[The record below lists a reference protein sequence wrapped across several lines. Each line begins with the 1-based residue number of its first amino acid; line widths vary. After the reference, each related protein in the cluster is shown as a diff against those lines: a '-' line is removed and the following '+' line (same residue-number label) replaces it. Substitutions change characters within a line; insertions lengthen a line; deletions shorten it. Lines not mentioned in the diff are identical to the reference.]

1 MKILQIN
8 AVYGSGSTGV
18 IVRDIQTECISN
30 GIECICAS
38 SSAKGKV
45 EHGYHI
51 GNRFT
56 NKLHALL
63 TRISGKQGYF
73 SFCSTWKF
81 LRFLDACKPDI
92 VHLHNLHS
100 SYINLPMLLKY
111 LAKKQI
117 RTIVTLHDCWF
128 YTGGCTHYTAI
139 GCDRWK
145 SACGQ
150 CPKRYEEFPALL
162 WDSSAK
168 QLADRAK
175 LFGAIKNLTVVGVS
189 KWITAE
195 AKAGIFRNANC
206 ITIPNGID
214 TDFFRPVQ
222 SDFRKRHG
230 LEGKFVILAPA
241 NKWLLPVNKETLEVI
256 TGNMD
261 EDMAIVFFG
270 GIVPEGMLGP
280 NMVSLGFIHSRE
292 ELRDIYCAADV
303 MVNCTREDTLPTL
316 MIEAQA
322 CGTPVI
328 AYGNTGVKETVG
340 EGCGYVVENGNAW
353 EMLDKIRVIKRE
365 GKEKYSKNCQE
376 IIRMNFDK
384 RRNYRQYVKLYNS
397 ITNLS

>member
-1 MKILQIN
+1 MKIVQIN
-8 AVYGSGSTGV
+8 AVYGNGSTGV
-18 IVRDIQTECISN
+18 IVRDIQTECTSN
-30 GIECICAS
+30 GIECICAY
-38 SSAKGKV
+38 SSANGKV

-63 TRISGKQGYF
+63 SRISGKQGYF

-100 SYINLPMLLKY
+100 GYINMPMLLKY

-117 RTIVTLHDCWF
+117 RTIVALHDCWF

-139 GCDRWK
+139 GCDRWR

-175 LFGAIKNLTVVGVS
+175 FFGAIKNLTVVGVS

-206 ITIPNGID
+206 ITIHNGID

-222 SDFRKRHG
+222 SNFRKHHG

-241 NKWLLPVNKETLEVI
+241 NKWLLPVNKETFEVI

-270 GIVPEGMLGP
+270 GIVPEEVLKP
-280 NMVSLGFIHSRE
+280 NMISLGFIHSRE
-292 ELRDIYCAADV
+292 ELRDIYSAADV
-303 MVNCTREDTLPTL
+303 MVNCSREESLSL
-316 MIEAQA
+316 LNIEVLS

-328 AYGNTGVKETVG
+328 TYCNTGVRETVG
-340 EGCGYVVENGNAW
+340 EGCGYVVENGNPW
-353 EMLDKIRVIKRE
+353 KMLDKIRFIKRD
-365 GKEKYSKNCQE
+365 GKAKFSEVCQKWGLS
-376 IIRMNFDK
+376 NFDK
-384 RRNYRQYVKLYNS
+384 KKNYKRYLELYQGN
-397 ITNLS
+397 

>member
-1 MKILQIN
+1 MKVVQIN

-18 IVRDIQTECISN
+18 IVRDIQAECISN
-30 GIECICAS
+30 GIECICAY
-38 SSAKGKV
+38 SSAKGEV
-45 EHGYHI
+45 EQGYHI

-56 NKLHALL
+56 NKLHAILS
-63 TRISGKQGYF
+63 RISGKQGYF

-100 SYINLPMLLKY
+100 GYINMPMLLKY

-139 GCDRWK
+139 GCDRWR

-150 CPKRYEEFPALL
+150 CPKRYDEFPALL
-162 WDSSAK
+162 WDSSAR

-175 LFGAIKNLTVVGVS
+175 FFGAIKNLTVVGVS

-195 AKAGIFRNANC
+195 AKAGILRNANC
-206 ITIPNGID
+206 ITIHNGID

-222 SDFRKRHG
+222 SDFIKRHG

-241 NKWLLPVNKETLEVI
+241 NKWLLPVNKETFEVI

-261 EDMAIVFFG
+261 EGMAIVFFG

-280 NMVSLGFIHSRE
+280 NMISLGFIHSRE
-292 ELRDIYCAADV
+292 EIREIYSAVDV
-303 MVNCTREDTLPTL
+303 MVNCTREESLSL
-316 MIEAQA
+316 LNIEVQF

-328 AYGNTGVKETVG
+328 TYCNTGVKETVG
-340 EGCGYVVENGNAW
+340 EGCGYVVENGNPW
-353 EMLDKIRVIKRE
+353 EMLDKIRVIKRA
-365 GKEKYSKNCQE
+365 GKGKFSEVCQKWVLS
-376 IIRMNFDK
+376 NFDK
-384 RRNYRQYVKLYNS
+384 KKNYKKYLELYQGN
-397 ITNLS
+397 